1 MTDRIGGSGRARLWL
16 ALAASGALAGCEGA
30 SQFGR
35 SAPTAPPP
43 STAPL
48 SVGTVPAS
56 GMVMARQGE
65 SVADVARRVGA
76 DPQALADFN
85 GLFPGYRLRAGEML
99 ALPEGG
105 SAGAAGNRDIAAI
118 AGGAL
123 ERADGSSPVG
133 GISSAPLDG
142 GGPFS
147 GSPSPALEDGQLR
160 HRVAPGETAFSIA
173 DIYGVSPRALAEWNN
188 LGPDF
193 AVREGQSLIIPPGS
207 AAGATPAAPLP
218 PVASPAPPP
227 VAAPGTSS
235 TVTPPPSASDPLPR
249 EAAAP
254 PAPPPSPGLGA
265 SQSQASAPRGFLR
278 PVDGAVLRGYGTGG
292 NEGIDFSAAPGT
304 TVRAAADGEVALIS
318 RATGESLIVLVRHP
332 DNLYTV
338 YSNVTGAQVEK
349 GQSVSRGQPIARVV
363 EGSPG
368 FVHFEVRRGTQATD
382 PEPLLE

>member
-1 MTDRIGGSGRARLWL
+1 MTDRIGGRTQARLAF
-16 ALAASGALAGCEGA
+16 ALGAAMALAGCEGA

-35 SAPTAPPP
+35 SAPAAPPP
-43 STAPL
+43 APL
-48 SVGTVPAS
+48 GSSAAPVS
-56 GMVMARQGE
+56 GMAMARQGE
-65 SVADVARRVGA
+65 TVADVALRVGA

-85 GLFPGYRLRAGEML
+85 GLFPNYRLRAGEML

-105 SAGAAGNRDIAAI
+105 VAGAAGNRDIAAI

-123 ERADGSSPVG
+123 QRADGGSAEG
-133 GISSAPLDG
+133 GIRSAPLDG
-142 GGPFS
+142 SSGPFS
-147 GSPSPALEDGQLR
+147 ASPSSTLDDGTLR
-160 HRVAPGETAFSIA
+160 HRVASGETAFSIA
-173 DIYGVSPRALAEWNN
+173 DLYGVSPRTLAEWNN

-193 AVREGQSLIIPPGS
+193 AVREGQSLIIPPGN
-207 AAGATPAAPLP
+207 AARAAPAA
-218 PVASPAPPP
+218 VPAPPP
-227 VAAPGTSS
+227 VAAPGTPSA
-235 TVTPPPSASDPLPR
+235 VAPPPSASDPLPR

-254 PAPPPSPGLGA
+254 PAPPPSPGLGS
-265 SQSQASAPRGFLR
+265 SQSPAGAPRGFLR

-292 NEGIDFSAAPGT
+292 NEGIDFSAAPGS

-332 DNLYTV
+332 DNIYTV

-382 PEPLLE
+382 PGPLLE

>member
-1 MTDRIGGSGRARLWL
+1 MTDRIFGGRRARLGVAL
-16 ALAASGALAGCEGA
+16 LAAMALAGCEGA
-30 SQFGR
+30 AQFGR
-35 SAPTAPPP
+35 STPAAPAPAPQSPGTA
-43 STAPL
+43 
-48 SVGTVPAS
+48 PAS
-56 GMVMARQGE
+56 GVAMARQGE
-65 SVADVARRVGA
+65 TVADVARRIGA

-85 GLFPGYRLRAGEML
+85 GLYPDYRLRAGEML
-99 ALPEGG
+99 AMPEGA
-105 SAGAAGNRDIAAI
+105 AGAAGSRDIAAI

-123 ERADGSSPVG
+123 DRAESGSTDS
-133 GISSAPLDG
+133 GIRSAPLDG
-142 GGPFS
+142 GSGPFS
-147 GSPSPALEDGQLR
+147 STPSAPLDDGQLR

-173 DIYGVSPRALAEWNN
+173 EIYGVSPRTLAEWNN

-193 AVREGQSLIIPPGS
+193 AVREGQSLIIPPRGT
-207 AAGATPAAPLP
+207 AGVAPAAPP
-218 PVASPAPPP
+218 SPPP
-227 VAAPGTSS
+227 AVAAPGTPSA
-235 TVTPPPSASDPLPR
+235 VAPPPSAADPLPR

-265 SQSQASAPRGFLR
+265 SQNPGGAARGFLR
-278 PVDGAVLRGYGTGG
+278 PVDGAVLRGYGAGG
-292 NEGIDFSAAPGT
+292 NEGIDFAAAPGT

-349 GQSVSRGQPIARVV
+349 GQRVSRGEPIARVV

-382 PEPLLE
+382 PGPLLE